1 MKDFPDFFSKYLN
14 MKHTLSKIVNIREDE
29 RTKARTI
36 LSLLTVSLFIVLVSS
51 VGIIQN
57 NTAIAASN
65 TIFKQK
71 FKDSFAHAAKII
83 TQGSGSGVI
92 TQLSADAHKDLS
104 GNTVVTLF
112 VGRTDKNTGTP
123 LIQFFGSGPGQL
135 TIGGGLSSA
144 TFSGTVTGPDFV
156 TGEVKTVAVNS
167 ELSATGQVRT
177 STFGSHESTRDVTQV
192 IKIQGKVRPAGG
204 SLIISGDLNFNTDGA
219 TGVIGIAKQGL
230 MTVNKH

>member
-1 MKDFPDFFSKYLN
+1 MKDFPDFVSKDLN
-14 MKHTLSKIVNIREDE
+14 IKRTLSKIVNIREDE

-36 LSLLTVSLFIVLVSS
+36 LSLLTVSLLIVLVSS

-71 FKDSFAHAAKII
+71 FKDSFARAVKITTEGNI
-83 TQGSGSGVI
+83 I
-92 TQLSADAHKDLS
+92 TQLSAEAHKDLS

-112 VGRTDKNTGTP
+112 LQRTDKNTGTP
-123 LIQFFGSGPGQL
+123 LTIFFGSGPGQL

-156 TGEVKTVAVNS
+156 TGEDKTATVNS
-167 ELSATGQVRT
+167 QLSATGKVRT

-192 IKIQGKVRPAGG
+192 IKIQGSFRPASG
-204 SLIISGDLNFNTDGA
+204 SVTISGDLTFSSDG
-219 TGVIGIAKQGL
+219 GGGGLIGIAKQGL
-230 MTVNKH
+230 ITVNKH

>member
-57 NTAIAASN
+57 NTAIAAFRTQSSN
-65 TIFKQK
+65 RSLKTVLLMQT
-71 FKDSFAHAAKII
+71 KII

-177 STFGSHESTRDVTQV
+177 STFGSHEST
-192 IKIQGKVRPAGG
+192 
-204 SLIISGDLNFNTDGA
+204 SGRHSSNQNPGE
-219 TGVIGIAKQGL
+219 G
-230 MTVNKH
+230 